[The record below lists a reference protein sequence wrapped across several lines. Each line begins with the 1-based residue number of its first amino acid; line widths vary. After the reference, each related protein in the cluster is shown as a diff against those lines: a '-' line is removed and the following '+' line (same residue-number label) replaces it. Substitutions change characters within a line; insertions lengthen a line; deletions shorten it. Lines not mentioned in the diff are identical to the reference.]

1 MVTNFFRLHKD
12 IINIVLELIMEHI
25 MENVNHHTLVN
36 GTSILK
42 TAQHDNVR
50 KIAIKAEK

>member
-50 KIAIKAEK
+50 KIAIKDEK